1 MKNFGKKLLIGTSVV
16 AASAALGALLYK
28 RYMDDFYEYVM
39 DEDCMDEMDEEM
51 EFAMDRLD
59 VTIRNAPLA
68 PSDPKNAQRF
78 EADAVVRLEVPV
90 RFGGKLLPSMVIT
103 LKVQAGYIE
112 VF

>member
-51 EFAMDRLD
+51 DFAEPAAAPAAAEENAVTEEDFEPTASADPAVSDR
-59 VTIRNAPLA
+59 
-68 PSDPKNAQRF
+68 
-78 EADAVVRLEVPV
+78 
-90 RFGGKLLPSMVIT
+90 
-103 LKVQAGYIE
+103 
-112 VF
+112 